1 MEAFVAVKLDEFAK
15 GKISRR
21 QLLETLTIAAT
32 TTAAA
37 TGGASAAA
45 AGPDPAITPAL
56 VNHISYTCPDFK
68 KAADWYQKVLNLDM
82 IGPTDHDV
90 AGVFGKRGEKPMGV
104 AANDVPLS
112 YIIFRTRPADAPP
125 QGQAQP
131 RRKSQAIV
139 EHMGYTVADF
149 DREKAK
155 VELKRLGVEGVRDGG
170 LYSLHMLDPFGYDVQ
185 LSGVANNAITDGA

>member
-21 QLLETLTIAAT
+21 QLLETLTVAAT

-37 TGGASAAA
+37 TGSAAAA
-45 AGPDPAITPAL
+45 AGPDPAIKPAL

-68 KAADWYQKVLNLDM
+68 KAADWYGKVLNLEM

-90 AGVFGKRGEKPMGV
+90 AGVFGKRGTKPMGV
-104 AANDVPLS
+104 TANDVPLS
-112 YIIFRTRPADAPP
+112 YIIFRTRAEAPP
-125 QGQAQP
+125 QPGAAP
-131 RRKSQAIV
+131 RRKSQAVV

-155 VELKRLGVEGVRDGG
+155 VELKRLGVEAVRDGG

-185 LSGVANNAITDGA
+185 LSGVANNALSDGA

>member
-21 QLLETLTIAAT
+21 QLLETLTVAAT

-37 TGGASAAA
+37 TGVADAAA
-45 AGPDPAITPAL
+45 AGPDPAIKPAL
-56 VNHISYTCPDFK
+56 VNHISYSCPDFK
-68 KAADWYQKVLNLDM
+68 KAADWYGKVLNLDM

-90 AGVFGKRGEKPMGV
+90 AGVFGKRGTKPMGV
-104 AANDVPLS
+104 TANDVPLS
-112 YIIFRTRPADAPP
+112 YIIFRTRAEAPAQPGTA
-125 QGQAQP
+125 P
-131 RRKSQAIV
+131 RRKSQAVV

-185 LSGVANNAITDGA
+185 LSGVANNALSDGA

>member
-21 QLLETLTIAAT
+21 QLLETLTVAAT
-32 TTAAA
+32 ATAAA
-37 TGGASAAA
+37 SGSASAA
-45 AGPDPAITPAL
+45 AGPDPALKPAL

-82 IGPTDHDV
+82 VGPTDHDV
-90 AGVFGKRGEKPMGV
+90 AGVFGKRGTKPMGV
-104 AANDVPLS
+104 TANDVPLS
-112 YIIFRTRPADAPP
+112 YLIFRTRAEAPAQPGA
-125 QGQAQP
+125 AP
-131 RRKSQAIV
+131 RRKSQAVV

-155 VELKRLGVEGVRDGG
+155 VELKRLGVENVRDGG
-170 LYSLHMLDPFGYDVQ
+170 LYSLHMTDPFGYDVQ
-185 LSGVANNAITDGA
+185 LSGVANNALSDGA

>member
-32 TTAAA
+32 TTAAV
-37 TGGASAAA
+37 TGSANGAA
-45 AGPDPAITPAL
+45 AGPDPAIRPAL
-56 VNHISYTCPDFK
+56 VNHISYTCPDFRR
-68 KAADWYQKVLNLDM
+68 AADWYQKVLNLDM

-90 AGVFGKRGEKPMGV
+90 AGVFGKRGTKPMGV

-112 YIIFRTRPADAPP
+112 YIVFRTRAADAPP
-125 QGQAQP
+125 QGQTQP
-131 RRKSQAIV
+131 RRKSQALV

-155 VELKRLGVEGVRDGG
+155 VELKRLGVEGVRDVG
-170 LYSLHMLDPFGYDVQ
+170 LYSLHMMDPFGYDVQ